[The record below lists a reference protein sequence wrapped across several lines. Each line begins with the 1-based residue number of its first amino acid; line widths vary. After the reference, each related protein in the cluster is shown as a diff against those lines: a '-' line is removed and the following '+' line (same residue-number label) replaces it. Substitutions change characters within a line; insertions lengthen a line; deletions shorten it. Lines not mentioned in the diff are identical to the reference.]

1 MTIADNYEPIKQET
15 NGVATQFSFDFYA
28 LNETFIKVYL
38 ETDGVQTLVNSTDYE
53 ITFTENGGVV
63 AFYDPPAAGSYII
76 ITRDTPREQETP
88 FYTSSGFPAK
98 TVEGRLD
105 KLTAMV
111 QELQDDVDRSAKA
124 PVGTNISPELP
135 VPDEGKA
142 LVWDGNSLANSDET
156 LQAISDKA
164 TGAYSYAQE
173 AKGYRDQAIASA
185 TLAEEW
191 ATKMDA
197 PVDDNE
203 YSAKWYADSAS
214 GSAELADTAAT
225 AAQTAAASIKN
236 GWDILDFKWSAK
248 QLNDQSWLL
257 SEGSWHN
264 KTSYEQAYT
273 HLEDDINNLPTRTF
287 YGWMSG
293 NPLDQDSY
301 YTLSASPQ
309 AGDII
314 YKGTVPTGTPPHY
327 TVGEV
332 YATVAS
338 FSGGTITDTNS
349 GTYLAN
355 GSPQETQELKAPD
368 VDIISGHTIEYFV
381 AADGDRI
388 VVNAD
393 SSSVDGLYNDVGVD
407 WYFVLDLVS
416 QKFKLPR
423 TTFGFVGYRDAVGKY
438 VAPGL
443 PNITG
448 LFNLKTPFCNG
459 SSASGALEATSQV
472 VRTHADGGGS
482 SGGGFT
488 FDASRSNSIY
498 GNSTTVQPPAT
509 QMYLYFYVG
518 MYNQTATEQTA
529 GLNAELFNGKADID
543 MSNVPSNIGTTA
555 KSYFSGIGMPSDT
568 YENLTLGSSG
578 STYTAPANGYV
589 AICKMA
595 TRANQSVNISCNG
608 MNSFAWSHVGSINIF
623 AWLPVKKGDVFT
635 VTYSAAG
642 THDANYFR
650 FVYAEGEE
658 NV

>member
-28 LNETFIKVYL
+28 LSDAFIKVYL

-111 QELQDDVDRSAKA
+111 QELQDDVDRSAKV

-142 LVWDGNSLANSDET
+142 LVWDGTALANSDET

-173 AKGYRDQAIASA
+173 AKGYRDQASASA
-185 TLAEEW
+185 TLAEDW

-338 FSGGTITDTNS
+338 FSSGTITDTNS

-393 SSSVDGLYNDVGVD
+393 SSSVDGLYNDVGVA

-423 TTFGFVGYRDAVGKY
+423 TKYDFVGLRDVVGKY
-438 VAPGL
+438 VPESV
-443 PNITG
+443 PNIKGGFTLVQMISSDSATG
-448 LFNLKTPFCNG
+448 AFQVTKTDANYG
-459 SSASGALEATSQV
+459 ARSAGNQKNDA
-472 VRTHADGGGS
+472 
-482 SGGGFT
+482 FT
-488 FDASRSNSIY
+488 FDASRSSSAY
-498 GNSTTVQPPAT
+498 QTGAPVQQRAT

-518 MYNQTATEQTA
+518 QFNQSATEQTA
-529 GLNAELFNGKADID
+529 GLNAELFNGKVDID
-543 MSNVPSNIGTTA
+543 SSWGFPSE
-555 KSYFSGIGMPSDT
+555 SYED
-568 YENLTLGSSG
+568 LTLGASGSNLVPNADGFVLFHKTATASGQYIWLQTTTMNGEPLYDMASYSSTSSG
-578 STYTAPANGYV
+578 VLRITV
-589 AICKMA
+589 
-595 TRANQSVNISCNG
+595 
-608 MNSFAWSHVGSINIF
+608 
-623 AWLPVKKGDVFT
+623 PVKKGQKVYYAYT
-635 VTYSAAG
+635 AAG
-642 THDANYFR
+642 TTGHFR
-650 FVYAEGEE
+650 FVYAQKT
-658 NV
+658 N